1 MPTAPEIA
9 KSVDAKEDNQPLTL
23 DLSKLSKIR
32 GGVKLRRD
40 LKVILNPSY
49 THVRAF
55 IQQPDV
61 YGCCCLRIVAPYF
74 RGCRRSSSLRP
85 S

>member
-9 KSVDAKEDNQPLTL
+9 ESDAKEDNQPLTL

-40 LKVILNPSY
+40 LKVIIDPS
-49 THVRAF
+49 
-55 IQQPDV
+55 
-61 YGCCCLRIVAPYF
+61 
-74 RGCRRSSSLRP
+74 
-85 S
+85 